1 MENYPR
7 KTEFESHLTDEKYK
21 TVGHDMMINDF
32 LNICLTR
39 FFNVFLASG
48 QVPDEWCLGSI
59 KPIYKNKGDGGE
71 PNNNRGTSLLSCLGK
86 LFLSCINK
94 RLTCYIEDK
103 KTVGAE

>member
-1 MENYPR
+1 
-7 KTEFESHLTDEKYK
+7 
-21 TVGHDMMINDF
+21 MMINDF

-48 QVPDEWCLGSI
+48 QIPDEWCLGSI

-71 PNNNRGTSLLSCLGK
+71 PNNLRGTSLLSCLGK

-94 RLTCYIEDK
+94 RLTCYVED
-103 KTVGAE
+103 